1 MGLRIESRHH
11 GSVFAFMMLHIVTL
25 WLYAAVSLIFQGMIF
40 ILYFQFI
47 INESLSLFFF
57 VLVDW
62 YTPLTFCSGSISRYQ
77 KIPFNSFKLM
87 IMNWT
92 KVHCSSTYCSA
103 VKRHRKSRQS
113 FMIIDKVSYI
123 LQWWMI
129 GVIWSMN
136 LTLKLQ
142 TYKGIRTTVDFRR
155 TIINGIK
162 LNRSYL
168 AVKESPLYSCKT
180 TLHVADFFPSN
191 EGNTKKAPRYLLLI
205 EKRHSKAL

>member
-1 MGLRIESRHH
+1 MARFLLSWCC
-11 GSVFAFMMLHIVTL
+11 T
-25 WLYAAVSLIFQGMIF
+25 
-40 ILYFQFI
+40 
-47 INESLSLFFF
+47 LSLYGFMLQYLWSFKVWFYIVLSVHNKWIIVPAFF
-57 VLVDW
+57 VLVI
-62 YTPLTFCSGSISRYQ
+62 LARYQ
-77 KIPFNSFKLM
+77 RIPFNSFKLM
-87 IMNWT
+87 VMNWT
-92 KVHCSSTYCSA
+92 KVHCSSTHCSA

-113 FMIIDKVSYI
+113 FMTIDKVSYI

-162 LNRSYL
+162 LDRSYL